1 MAMTQV
7 HDDSS
12 ASSMNKQRTIRLMV
26 LGDEKVGKSSLI
38 SALVSQHASERVPRV
53 LHDIVIPTEDTR
65 ENVVI
70 SLHDTSSHSNDVME
84 VIKTMNRS
92 DAAIVVYDVSRSI
105 SSQRLGYWLDLLK
118 VTKIIPVVLVGN
130 KCDLLPGGS
139 EISRVK
145 SVLSN
150 YKFIVHSLECSARTL
165 TNVKKTF
172 GLAQKAVLYPMAP
185 LYDAEKKQLQP
196 KFVNVLQR
204 VFRLFDVD
212 RDGLISRQELH
223 EYQNTCFKTRM
234 KQEEMDALMELVA
247 LVKPHGVATSEKGGG
262 LYFDGFVYLSE
273 LAIEKNKP
281 EHCWQVLRTLG
292 YSDTLDLLLP
302 HDHIDVSYD
311 ASTYE
316 MCELSAITKQFLKE
330 IFDQY
335 APLTQTAIETIF
347 VVVPHDKRPKWTQL
361 PLDAPMDFAT
371 WISLWSLE
379 VAVRPRRALEEL
391 YYLGFITVK
400 ASAAIDIRRL
410 PSRHHRSTSSTIRCL
425 LFGSTQCGKT
435 RLVNASTCFSF
446 LSPEPFDATAAAA
459 LVEDA
464 NAVVVQAYEH
474 LLHNVHTI
482 QEGNLDKTLIM
493 SEVSEGVV
501 DHDMALAI
509 ARLIHVDVVCY
520 LFDGTDHD
528 SFEYIVDL
536 QSVVPDTIP
545 CVYAY
550 STPTPVQ
557 DSTTSLLA
565 LDACLK
571 HCASLKLDAPLSI
584 CLGTADGFQMLYSTL
599 VQRALYPNAGGAL
612 PFTKQKALAKKRKD
626 RLFGVG
632 LFALTCVSL
641 GVAYVYRE
649 DLKEL
654 SKELVRWWRDT
665 SAFQQ
670 LKE

>member
-330 IFDQY
+330 IFD
-335 APLTQTAIETIF
+335 
-347 VVVPHDKRPKWTQL
+347 H
-361 PLDAPMDFAT
+361 
-371 WISLWSLE
+371 LE